1 MVHIQW
7 ASQQTLFHRV
17 QRSEVFGHSISGSLS
32 TPVPRALLIKE
43 PSNASNGLKFNDPL
57 FKEQWYLDEAAS
69 EEFLYLNSEF
79 KAIPENSHGTYCA
92 AIAAGVANNR
102 VCGVGV
108 AYDAKIV
115 GVRIL
120 NGPLTDAQ
128 EAIALVHA
136 LEVVDIYTA
145 SWGPEDKGN
154 AIGGPG
160 HLARKAILKG
170 VTQGR
175 RGKGAIYV
183 WAAGNGG
190 AYLDNCN
197 LDGYASSPF
206 TVTVGALGPE
216 GRSAFYSEHCAAVL
230 ASVYVGGPHYP
241 PSKEDLEK
249 ERQKP
254 KVVVPEGRGK
264 CRQTFQGTSAAAPLA
279 AGAIAL
285 LLQANPSLGWRD
297 VQHIILNTCR
307 IPSPEEHGWL
317 WNAAG
322 FHFHPKIGCGALDV
336 DRMVESAIHWKPVG
350 RLKTWKSAPVKSK
363 KLLLAR
369 RNTFL
374 VTNVNK
380 SSMHPINKINRL
392 ETVVATVDITN
403 LHCGHLE
410 MSLTS
415 PMGTRSAILT
425 RRPYD
430 NKTTRFPHWD
440 FTSLHFWGEDPEGK
454 WLFEVSNHGYEN
466 GFLNYFSVTFYGTE
480 EKEHQPQPRK
490 H

>member
-1 MVHIQW
+1 M
-7 ASQQTLFHRV
+7 
-17 QRSEVFGHSISGSLS
+17 SL
-32 TPVPRALLIKE
+32 E
-43 PSNASNGLKFNDPL
+43 
-57 FKEQWYLDEAAS
+57 
-69 EEFLYLNSEF
+69 
-79 KAIPENSHGTYCA
+79 
-92 AIAAGVANNR
+92 
-102 VCGVGV
+102 
-108 AYDAKIV
+108 

-160 HLARKAILKG
+160 HLTRKAILKG

-336 DRMVESAIHWKPVG
+336 DRMVASAIHWKPVG
-350 RLKTWKSAPVKSK
+350 RLKTWKSPPVKGK
-363 KLLLAR
+363 K
-369 RNTFL
+369 
-374 VTNVNK
+374 
-380 SSMHPINKINRL
+380 
-392 ETVVATVDITN
+392 
-403 LHCGHLE
+403 
-410 MSLTS
+410 
-415 PMGTRSAILT
+415 
-425 RRPYD
+425 
-430 NKTTRFPHWD
+430 
-440 FTSLHFWGEDPEGK
+440 
-454 WLFEVSNHGYEN
+454 
-466 GFLNYFSVTFYGTE
+466 
-480 EKEHQPQPRK
+480 
-490 H
+490 